1 MVDTVR
7 SVLSPLPDA
16 ACYQTHT
23 IAQHSTMLQVSK
35 NVVHA
40 MLGKNVVHAMLG
52 KQLIATGNYKMA
64 TARLDSYL

>member
-1 MVDTVR
+1 MSNAMVNTVR

-16 ACYQTHT
+16 ACNQTHT

-40 MLGKNVVHAMLG
+40 MLGK
-52 KQLIATGNYKMA
+52 QLIATGNYIIA